1 MANRRWLEGS
11 GLTTK
16 GVECGSRFP
25 PLRPT
30 TKFVKLGND
39 RVGYQ
44 VLGDGPIDL
53 VFLTGM
59 SSHIDLR
66 WEEPLNEYFLHR
78 LASFS
83 RLILFDRRG
92 TGVSDPVPSDHLPTW
107 EQWADDMRLV
117 LDAVGSERA
126 AIMAWF
132 DGGPMAM
139 LFAATYP
146 ERTAALV
153 LAHTAARYVRA
164 DDYPQGFVPE
174 VAEQLL
180 HMVEELWGTEGFVSI
195 AAPSR
200 SHDEGFRQRYGRYL
214 RAAARPREAAAQLR
228 NLLWADVRH
237 ALGLIHCPT
246 LVLNRTGYRMV
257 TTDHARYLAEHIPNA
272 RLVELPGMDG
282 VLVTEHASEIL
293 DRIEEF
299 LSRIPGGSVPDRVLA
314 TVLFTD
320 IVNST
325 DLAASMGDRRWKAVL
340 ETHDEISRDHVAR
353 FQGRFIESTG
363 DGMLA
368 TFDRPGRAIRAA
380 AAIQESIRAL
390 GIDIRGGLHAGEI
403 ELREGGHRV
412 GGIAVHIAARVTAIA
427 EPGEILASSTVKD
440 LVAGSAVEFSD
451 RGVHDL
457 KGVPGAWR
465 LFAVEGTRPEAGTR

>member
-1 MANRRWLEGS
+1 
-11 GLTTK
+11 
-16 GVECGSRFP
+16 
-25 PLRPT
+25 
-30 TKFVKLGND
+30 
-39 RVGYQ
+39 
-44 VLGDGPIDL
+44 
-53 VFLTGM
+53 M

-92 TGVSDPVPSDHLPTW
+92 TGVSDPVPFDHLPTW
-107 EQWADDMRLV
+107 EQWADDMRIV
-117 LDAVGSERA
+117 CDAVGSERA
-126 AIMAWF
+126 AIMAWL

-146 ERTAALV
+146 ERTVALV
-153 LAHTAARYVRA
+153 LAHTAAKYVRT
-164 DDYPQGFVPE
+164 DDYPHGWAPE

-180 HMVEELWGTEGFVSI
+180 HMVEELWGTDGFVSI

-200 SHDEGFRQRYGRYL
+200 SQDEGFRQRYARYL

-228 NLLWADVRH
+228 NLLSADVRH
-237 ALGLIHCPT
+237 VLPLIHCPT
-246 LVLNRTGYRMV
+246 LILNRTGYRLV
-257 TTDHARYLAEHIPNA
+257 TTDHARYLAEHIPDA
-272 RLVELPGMDG
+272 RLVELPGTDG
-282 VLVTEHASEIL
+282 VLVTEHATEIL
-293 DRIEEF
+293 DSIEEF
-299 LSRIPGGSVPDRVLA
+299 LSRVPGGSVPDRVLA

-325 DLAASMGDRRWKAVL
+325 DLAASSGDRRWKAVL
-340 ETHDEISRDHVAR
+340 ETHDEITRDQVAR

-363 DGMLA
+363 DGVLA
-368 TFDRPGRAIRAA
+368 TFDRPGRGIRAA
-380 AAIQESIRAL
+380 GAIQESIRAL
-390 GIDIRGGLHAGEI
+390 GIDIRAGLHAGEI

-427 EPGEILASSTVKD
+427 APGEILVTSTVKD
-440 LVAGSAVEFSD
+440 LVAGSGVEFRD
-451 RGVHDL
+451 RGVHNL

-465 LFAVEGTRPEAGTR
+465 LFAVEGTRPEARREGWPREEQR

>member
-1 MANRRWLEGS
+1 
-11 GLTTK
+11 
-16 GVECGSRFP
+16 V
-25 PLRPT
+25 RPT
-30 TKFVKLGND
+30 TKFARCGND

-44 VLGDGPIDL
+44 VLGEGPIDL
-53 VFLTGM
+53 VFITGV
-59 SSHIDLR
+59 SSHVDLR

-92 TGVSDPVPSDHLPTW
+92 TGVSDPVPFDHLPTW

-117 LDAVGSERA
+117 LDTVGSERA
-126 AIMAWF
+126 AIMASF
-132 DGGPMAM
+132 DGGPMAL

-164 DDYPQGFVPE
+164 DDYPHGFPPE
-174 VAEQLL
+174 VADQLL

-200 SHDEGFRQRYGRYL
+200 SQDEGFRQRYGRYL

-228 NLLWADVRH
+228 HLLSADVRH
-237 ALGLIHCPT
+237 VLPLIHCPT
-246 LVLNRTGYRMV
+246 LVLNRRGYRLV
-257 TTDHARYLAEHIPNA
+257 TTDHARYLAEHIPHA
-272 RLVELPGMDG
+272 RFLELPGTDG

-293 DRIEEF
+293 DSVEEF
-299 LSRIPGGSVPDRVLA
+299 LSLAPGRSVPDRVLA

-325 DLAASMGDRRWKAVL
+325 ELAASMGDRRWKAVL
-340 ETHDEISRDHVAR
+340 ETHDEITRDHVAR
-353 FQGRFIESTG
+353 LQGRLVESTG
-363 DGMLA
+363 DGVLA

-380 AAIQESIRAL
+380 RSIQESIRTL
-390 GIDIRGGLHAGEI
+390 GIDIRAGLHAGEI

-412 GGIAVHIAARVTAIA
+412 GGIAVHIAARVTSVAA
-427 EPGEILASSTVKD
+427 PGEILVSSTVKD
-440 LVAGSAVEFSD
+440 LVAGSGVEFSD
-451 RGVHDL
+451 RGMHDL
-457 KGVPGAWR
+457 KGIPGTWG
-465 LFAVEGTRPEAGTR
+465 LFAVT

>member
-1 MANRRWLEGS
+1 M
-11 GLTTK
+11 
-16 GVECGSRFP
+16 
-25 PLRPT
+25 RPT

-39 RVGYQ
+39 RIGYQ
-44 VLGDGPIDL
+44 VLGEGPIDL

-92 TGVSDPVPSDHLPTW
+92 TGVSDPVPLDHLPTW
-107 EQWADDMRLV
+107 EEWADDMRV
-117 LDAVGSERA
+117 VFDAVGSERA
-126 AIMAWF
+126 AILATL

-153 LAHTAARYVRA
+153 LAHTGAKYVRA
-164 DDYPQGFVPE
+164 EDYPHGLAPE

-200 SHDEGFRQRYGRYL
+200 SQDEGFRQRYGRYL

-228 NLLWADVRH
+228 NILAADVRPV
-237 ALGLIHCPT
+237 LPLIHCPT
-246 LVLNRTGYRMV
+246 LVLNRSGYPLATM
-257 TTDHARYLAEHIPNA
+257 DHARYLAEHIPDA
-272 RLVELPGMDG
+272 RLVELPGTDG

-299 LSRIPGGSVPDRVLA
+299 LSGIPGGSEPDRVLA

-320 IVNST
+320 IVSST
-325 DLAASMGDRRWKAVL
+325 DRAVSMGDRRWKAVL
-340 ETHDEISRDHVAR
+340 EAHDEIIRDQVGR

-363 DGMLA
+363 DGVLA

-380 AAIQESIRAL
+380 GAIQESIRAL
-390 GIDIRGGLHAGEI
+390 GIDIRAGLHAGEI

-427 EPGEILASSTVKD
+427 APREILVSSTVKD
-440 LVAGSAVEFSD
+440 LVAGSGVEFRD

-457 KGVPGAWR
+457 KGVPGGWR
-465 LFAVEGTRPEAGTR
+465 LFAVEGARLEAPREGGPRQEQR

>member
-1 MANRRWLEGS
+1 M
-11 GLTTK
+11 
-16 GVECGSRFP
+16 
-25 PLRPT
+25 RPT
-30 TKFVKLGND
+30 TKFAKLGND
-39 RVGYQ
+39 RIGYQ
-44 VLGDGPIDL
+44 VLGEGPIDL

-92 TGVSDPVPSDHLPTW
+92 TGVSDPVPLDHLPTW
-107 EQWADDMRLV
+107 EQWADDMRAV
-117 LDAVGSERA
+117 LDAVGSERT
-126 AIMAWF
+126 AIMAWL

-153 LAHTAARYVRA
+153 LAHTAAKYVRA
-164 DDYPQGFVPE
+164 DDYPHGFPPE

-180 HMVEELWGTEGFVSI
+180 HTVEELWGTDGFVSI
-195 AAPSR
+195 AVPSR
-200 SHDEGFRQRYGRYL
+200 SQDEGFRQRYARYL

-228 NLLWADVRH
+228 NVLSADVRH
-237 ALGLIHCPT
+237 VLGLIRCPT
-246 LVLNRTGYRMV
+246 LVLCRSGYRFV
-257 TTDHARYLAEHIPNA
+257 TTEHARYLAEHIANA
-272 RLVELPGMDG
+272 RFVELPGMDG
-282 VLVTEHASEIL
+282 ILVTEHAGEIL

-299 LSRIPGGSVPDRVLA
+299 LSRIPGGSVSDRVLA

-325 DLAASMGDRRWKAVL
+325 DLAASMGDRRWKALL
-340 ETHDEISRDHVAR
+340 ETHDEVTRDQVGR

-363 DGMLA
+363 DGVLA
-368 TFDRPGRAIRAA
+368 TFDRPGRAIRAV
-380 AAIQESIRAL
+380 AAIRESIRAL
-390 GIDIRGGLHAGEI
+390 GIEIRGGLHAGEI

-412 GGIAVHIAARVTAIA
+412 GGIAVHIAARVVAIA
-427 EPGEILASSTVKD
+427 APGEILASSTVKD
-440 LVAGSAVEFSD
+440 LVAGSGVEFRD

-457 KGVPGAWR
+457 KGVPGGWR
-465 LFAVEGTRPEAGTR
+465 LFAVEGHSVQGPS

>member
-1 MANRRWLEGS
+1 M
-11 GLTTK
+11 
-16 GVECGSRFP
+16 
-25 PLRPT
+25 RPT

-39 RVGYQ
+39 RIGYQ
-44 VLGDGPIDL
+44 VLGEGPIDL

-92 TGVSDPVPSDHLPTW
+92 TGVSDPVPLDHLPTW
-107 EQWADDMRLV
+107 EEWADDMRVV

-126 AIMAWF
+126 AILATL

-153 LAHTAARYVRA
+153 LAHTGAKYVRA
-164 DDYPQGFVPE
+164 EDYPHGLAPE

-200 SHDEGFRQRYGRYL
+200 SQDEGFRQRYGRYL

-228 NLLWADVRH
+228 NILAADVRPV
-237 ALGLIHCPT
+237 LPLIHCPT
-246 LVLNRTGYRMV
+246 LVLNRSGYPLATM
-257 TTDHARYLAEHIPNA
+257 DHARYLAEHIPDA
-272 RLVELPGMDG
+272 RLVELPGTDG

-299 LSRIPGGSVPDRVLA
+299 LSGIPGGSEPDRVLA

-320 IVNST
+320 IVSST
-325 DLAASMGDRRWKAVL
+325 DRAVSMGDRRWKAVL
-340 ETHDEISRDHVAR
+340 EAHDEIIRDQVGR

-363 DGMLA
+363 DGVLA

-380 AAIQESIRAL
+380 WAIQESIRAL
-390 GIDIRGGLHAGEI
+390 GIDIRAGLHAGEI

-427 EPGEILASSTVKD
+427 APREILVSSTVKD
-440 LVAGSAVEFSD
+440 LVAGSGVEFSG
-451 RGVHDL
+451 RGVHNL

-465 LFAVEGTRPEAGTR
+465 LFAVEGTRPEARREGWPRQEQR

>member
-1 MANRRWLEGS
+1 
-11 GLTTK
+11 
-16 GVECGSRFP
+16 V
-25 PLRPT
+25 RPT

-39 RVGYQ
+39 RIGYQ

-92 TGVSDPVPSDHLPTW
+92 TGVSDPVPFDHLPTW
-107 EQWADDMRLV
+107 EQWADDMRVV
-117 LDAVGSERA
+117 LDTVGSERA
-126 AIMAWF
+126 AIMASL

-153 LAHTAARYVRA
+153 LAHTAAKYVRA
-164 DDYPQGFVPE
+164 DDYPHGWAPE

-200 SHDEGFRQRYGRYL
+200 SQNEGFRQRYGRYL

-228 NLLWADVRH
+228 NLLSADVRH
-237 ALGLIHCPT
+237 VLPLIHCPT
-246 LVLNRTGYRMV
+246 LVLNRSGYRLV
-257 TTDHARYLAEHIPNA
+257 TTDHARYLVEHIPDA
-272 RLVELPGMDG
+272 RLVELQGSDG
-282 VLVTEHASEIL
+282 VLVTEHADEIL
-293 DRIEEF
+293 DRIEKF
-299 LSRIPGGSVPDRVLA
+299 LSRLPGAVVPDRILA

-325 DLAASMGDRRWKAVL
+325 DRAASMGDRRWKAVL
-340 ETHDEISRDHVAR
+340 ETHDEITRDHVTR
-353 FQGRFIESTG
+353 FQGQLIESTG
-363 DGMLA
+363 DGVLA

-380 AAIQESIRAL
+380 GAIQESIRAL
-390 GIDIRGGLHAGEI
+390 GIDIRAGLHAGEI

-412 GGIAVHIAARVTAIA
+412 GGIAVHTAARVMAIA
-427 EPGEILASSTVKD
+427 VPGEILVSSTVKD
-440 LVAGSAVEFSD
+440 LVAGSGVEFRD
-451 RGVHDL
+451 RGLHHL
-457 KGVPGAWR
+457 KGVPGGWR
-465 LFAVEGTRPEAGTR
+465 LFAVASGRAAVQARQ

>member
-1 MANRRWLEGS
+1 
-11 GLTTK
+11 
-16 GVECGSRFP
+16 V
-25 PLRPT
+25 RPT

-39 RVGYQ
+39 RIGYQ
-44 VLGDGPIDL
+44 VLGDGPMDL
-53 VFLTGM
+53 VLLTGM

-92 TGVSDPVPSDHLPTW
+92 TGVSDPVAFDHLPTW
-107 EQWADDMRLV
+107 EQWADDMRV
-117 LDAVGSERA
+117 VFDAVGSERA
-126 AIMAWF
+126 AIVASL

-153 LAHTAARYVRA
+153 LAHTAAKYVRA
-164 DDYPQGFVPE
+164 EDYPHGWAPD

-200 SHDEGFRQRYGRYL
+200 SQDEGFRQRYGRYL

-228 NLLWADVRH
+228 NLLSADVRH
-237 ALGLIHCPT
+237 VLPLIRCPT
-246 LVLNRTGYRMV
+246 LVLNRSGYRLV
-257 TTDHARYLAEHIPNA
+257 TTDHARYLVEHIPDA
-272 RLVELPGMDG
+272 KLVEMQGSDG
-282 VLVTEHASEIL
+282 VLVTEHAGEIL

-299 LSRIPGGSVPDRVLA
+299 LSRIPGGAVPDRVLA

-320 IVNST
+320 IVSST

-340 ETHDEISRDHVAR
+340 ETHDEITRDQVAR
-353 FQGRFIESTG
+353 FQGRLIESTG
-363 DGMLA
+363 DGVLA

-380 AAIQESIRAL
+380 RAIQESIRAL
-390 GIDIRGGLHAGEI
+390 GIDIRAGLHAGEI

-412 GGIAVHIAARVTAIA
+412 GGIAVHTAARVTAIA
-427 EPGEILASSTVKD
+427 APGEILVSSTVKD
-440 LVAGSAVEFSD
+440 LMAGSGVEFRD
-451 RGVHDL
+451 RGLHDL
-457 KGVPGAWR
+457 KGVPGAWQV
-465 LFAVEGTRPEAGTR
+465 FAVGGA

>member
-1 MANRRWLEGS
+1 M
-11 GLTTK
+11 
-16 GVECGSRFP
+16 
-25 PLRPT
+25 RPT
-30 TKFVKLGND
+30 TKFAKVGND
-39 RVGYQ
+39 RIGYQ

-53 VFLTGM
+53 VFLTGL

-92 TGVSDPVPSDHLPTW
+92 TGVSDTVAFDHLPTW
-107 EQWADDMRLV
+107 EQWADDMRV
-117 LDAVGSERA
+117 VFDAVGSERA
-126 AIMAWF
+126 AIMAWL

-164 DDYPQGFVPE
+164 DDYPHGFAPE

-180 HMVEELWGTEGFVSI
+180 HMVEELWGTEEFVSI

-200 SHDEGFRQRYGRYL
+200 SQDESFRQWYGRYL
-214 RAAARPREAAAQLR
+214 RAAARPRDAAAQLR
-228 NLLWADVRH
+228 HVLSADVRH
-237 ALGLIHCPT
+237 VLPLIHCPT
-246 LVLNRTGYRMV
+246 LILNRSGYRLV
-257 TTDHARYLAEHIPNA
+257 TPDHARYLAEHIPDA
-272 RLVELPGMDG
+272 RLVELPGTDG
-282 VLVTEHASEIL
+282 VLVTEHAREIL
-293 DRIEEF
+293 DSIEEF
-299 LSRIPGGSVPDRVLA
+299 LSGIRGGSVSDRALA

-340 ETHDEISRDHVAR
+340 ETHDEITRDQVAR
-353 FQGRFIESTG
+353 SQGRFIESTG
-363 DGMLA
+363 DGVLA

-380 AAIQESIRAL
+380 GAIKESMRAL
-390 GIDIRGGLHAGEI
+390 GIDIRAGLHAGEI

-427 EPGEILASSTVKD
+427 APREILASSTVKD
-440 LVAGSAVEFSD
+440 LVAGSGVEFRD

-465 LFAVEGTRPEAGTR
+465 LFAVEDTTWTRSPRRSGAASS

>member
-1 MANRRWLEGS
+1 
-11 GLTTK
+11 
-16 GVECGSRFP
+16 V
-25 PLRPT
+25 RPT
-30 TKFVKLGND
+30 TKFAKLGND

-92 TGVSDPVPSDHLPTW
+92 TGVSDPVPFDHLPTW

-117 LDAVGSERA
+117 FDAVGSERA

-164 DDYPQGFVPE
+164 EDYPHGFAPE

-200 SHDEGFRQRYGRYL
+200 SQDEGFRQRYGRYL
-214 RAAARPREAAAQLR
+214 RAAARPREVAAQLR
-228 NLLWADVRH
+228 NVLSTDVRH
-237 ALGLIHCPT
+237 VLRLIRCPT
-246 LVLNRTGYRMV
+246 LVLNRSGYQLL
-257 TTDHARYLAEHIPNA
+257 TTHHARYLAKHIPDA
-272 RLVELPGMDG
+272 RLVELPGTDG

-293 DRIEEF
+293 DSIEEF
-299 LSRIPGGSVPDRVLA
+299 LSGIPGGSVPDRALA

-340 ETHDEISRDHVAR
+340 ETHDEITRDQVAR

-363 DGMLA
+363 DGVLA
-368 TFDRPGRAIRAA
+368 TFDRPGRAIRAVG
-380 AAIQESIRAL
+380 AIQESIRAL

-412 GGIAVHIAARVTAIA
+412 GGIAVHSAARVTALA
-427 EPGEILASSTVKD
+427 APGEILASSTVKD
-440 LVAGSAVEFSD
+440 LMAGSGVEFRD

-457 KGVPGAWR
+457 KGVPGGWR
-465 LFAVEGTRPEAGTR
+465 LFAVEGTRPEPRLEGWPPQEQR

>member
-1 MANRRWLEGS
+1 M
-11 GLTTK
+11 
-16 GVECGSRFP
+16 
-25 PLRPT
+25 RPT
-30 TKFVKLGND
+30 TKFAKLGND

-44 VLGDGPIDL
+44 VLGQGPVDL

-83 RLILFDRRG
+83 RVILFDRRG

-107 EQWADDMRLV
+107 EEWADDMRVV

-164 DDYPQGFVPE
+164 DDYPEGFAPE

-180 HMVEELWGTEGFVSI
+180 RMVGELWGTDGFASI

-200 SHDEGFRQRYGRYL
+200 SEDDGFRQRYGRYL
-214 RAAARPREAAAQLR
+214 RAAARPREAAAQLQ
-228 NLLWADVRH
+228 NLLAADVRH
-237 ALGLIHCPT
+237 VLPLIQCPT
-246 LVLNRTGYRMV
+246 LVLSRSGYRMV
-257 TTDHARYLAEHIPNA
+257 SMDQARYLAEHIPEA

-282 VLVTEHASEIL
+282 ILVTEHASEIL

-299 LSRIPGGSVPDRVLA
+299 LGRIPGGSVPDRVLA

-325 DLAASMGDRRWKAVL
+325 DRAAAMGDRRWKAVL
-340 ETHDEISRDHVAR
+340 ETHDEIARDQITR

-363 DGMLA
+363 DGILA
-368 TFDRPGRAIRAA
+368 TFDRPGRAIQAA
-380 AAIQESIRAL
+380 RAIQESIRAL
-390 GIDIRGGLHAGEI
+390 GIDIRAGLHAGEI

-412 GGIAVHIAARVTAIA
+412 GGIAIHIANRVTAIA
-427 EPGEILASSTVKD
+427 LAGEILVSSTVKD
-440 LVAGSAVEFSD
+440 LVVGSGVEFTD
-451 RGVHDL
+451 RGVHEL

-465 LFAVEGTRPEAGTR
+465 LFAVEGPRSPGRRQA

>member
-1 MANRRWLEGS
+1 M
-11 GLTTK
+11 
-16 GVECGSRFP
+16 
-25 PLRPT
+25 RPT
-30 TKFVKLGND
+30 TKFAKLGND

-92 TGVSDPVPSDHLPTW
+92 TGVSDPVPFDHLPTW
-107 EQWADDMRLV
+107 EQWADDMRIV
-117 LDAVGSERA
+117 FDAVGSERA
-126 AIMAWF
+126 AIMAWL

-146 ERTAALV
+146 ERTVALV
-153 LAHTAARYVRA
+153 LAHTAAKYVRT
-164 DDYPQGFVPE
+164 DDYPHGWAPE

-180 HMVEELWGTEGFVSI
+180 HMVEELWGTDGFVSI

-200 SHDEGFRQRYGRYL
+200 SQDEGFRQRYARYL

-228 NLLWADVRH
+228 NLLSADVRH
-237 ALGLIHCPT
+237 VLPLIHCPT
-246 LVLNRTGYRMV
+246 LILNRTGYRLV
-257 TTDHARYLAEHIPNA
+257 TTDHARYLAEHIPDA
-272 RLVELPGMDG
+272 RLVELPGTDG
-282 VLVTEHASEIL
+282 VLVTEHATEIL
-293 DRIEEF
+293 DSIEEF
-299 LSRIPGGSVPDRVLA
+299 LSRVPGGSVPDRVLA

-325 DLAASMGDRRWKAVL
+325 DLAASSGDRRWKAVL
-340 ETHDEISRDHVAR
+340 ETHDEITRDQVAR

-363 DGMLA
+363 DGVLA
-368 TFDRPGRAIRAA
+368 TFDRPGRGIRTAG
-380 AAIQESIRAL
+380 AIQESIRAL
-390 GIDIRGGLHAGEI
+390 GIDIRAGLHAGEI

-427 EPGEILASSTVKD
+427 APGEILVTSTVKD
-440 LVAGSAVEFSD
+440 LVAGSGVEFRD

-465 LFAVEGTRPEAGTR
+465 LFAVEGTRPEARREGWPR

>member
-1 MANRRWLEGS
+1 
-11 GLTTK
+11 
-16 GVECGSRFP
+16 V
-25 PLRPT
+25 RPT
-30 TKFVKLGND
+30 TKFAQLGND
-39 RVGYQ
+39 RIGYQ
-44 VLGDGPIDL
+44 VLGDGPIDV

-107 EQWADDMRLV
+107 EEWADDMRV
-117 LDAVGSERA
+117 VFDAVGSERA
-126 AIMAWF
+126 AIMAWL

-146 ERTAALV
+146 ERTTALV
-153 LAHTAARYVRA
+153 LAHTAAKYVRA
-164 DDYPQGFVPE
+164 EDYPQGLAPE
-174 VAEQLL
+174 VAERLL
-180 HMVEELWGTEGFVSI
+180 HLVEELWGTEAFVSI

-200 SHDEGFRQRYGRYL
+200 GEDDGFRQRYARYL

-228 NLLWADVRH
+228 NLLAADVRH
-237 ALGLIHCPT
+237 VLPLIRCPT
-246 LVLNRTGYRMV
+246 LVLNRTGYQLV
-257 TTDHARYLAEHIPNA
+257 TTDHARYLAEHITHA
-272 RLVELPGMDG
+272 RLLELPGTDG

-293 DRIEEF
+293 DSVEDF
-299 LSRIPGGSVPDRVLA
+299 LSGLPGGSVPDRVLA

-320 IVNST
+320 IVHST
-325 DLAASMGDRRWKAVL
+325 DRAASMGDRRWKAVL
-340 ETHDEISRDHVAR
+340 EAHDDITRDHVAR

-363 DGMLA
+363 DGVLA

-380 AAIQESIRAL
+380 GAIQESLRAL
-390 GIDIRGGLHAGEI
+390 GIDIRAGLHAGEI
-403 ELREGGHRV
+403 ELREGRHRV

-427 EPGEILASSTVKD
+427 AAGEILVSSTVKD
-440 LVAGSAVEFSD
+440 LVAGSGIEFSD

-457 KGVPGAWR
+457 KGVPGGWR
-465 LFAVEGTRPEAGTR
+465 LFAVERPAPERLA

>member
-1 MANRRWLEGS
+1 
-11 GLTTK
+11 
-16 GVECGSRFP
+16 V
-25 PLRPT
+25 RPT
-30 TKFVKLGND
+30 TNFARLGND
-39 RVGYQ
+39 RIGYQ
-44 VLGDGPIDL
+44 VLGQGPVDL

-59 SSHIDLR
+59 SSHLDLR

-107 EQWADDMRLV
+107 EEWADDMRVV
-117 LDAVGSERA
+117 LDAVGSEHA
-126 AIMAWF
+126 AIMAWL

-139 LFAATYP
+139 LFAATHP
-146 ERTAALV
+146 ERTVALV

-164 DDYPQGFVPE
+164 DDYPHGFAPDVG
-174 VAEQLL
+174 EQLL
-180 HMVEELWGTEGFVSI
+180 EMVAELWGTEGFVSI

-200 SHDEGFRQRYGRYL
+200 IGDEGFRQRYGRYL

-228 NLLWADVRH
+228 NLLAADVRH
-237 ALGLIHCPT
+237 VLPLIQCPT
-246 LVLNRTGYRMV
+246 LVLNRTGYRLV
-257 TTDHARYLAEHIPNA
+257 TTDHARYLVEHIPAA
-272 RLVELPGMDG
+272 RLVELPGTDG

-293 DRIEEF
+293 DGIEGF
-299 LSRIPGGSVPDRVLA
+299 LSHIPGGSVPDRVLA

-340 ETHDEISRDHVAR
+340 ETHDEITRDQVVR
-353 FQGRFIESTG
+353 FQGRVIESTG
-363 DGMLA
+363 DGVLA

-380 AAIQESIRAL
+380 GSIQESIRAL
-390 GIDIRGGLHAGEI
+390 GVEIRAGLHAGEI
-403 ELREGGHRV
+403 EVREGGHRV
-412 GGIAVHIAARVTAIA
+412 GGIAVHIAARVTATA
-427 EPGEILASSTVKD
+427 AAGEILVSSTVKD
-440 LVAGSAVEFSD
+440 LVAGSGVEFQD

-465 LFAVEGTRPEAGTR
+465 LFAIEGTRPEGRREGWPRQEPR

>member
-1 MANRRWLEGS
+1 
-11 GLTTK
+11 
-16 GVECGSRFP
+16 V
-25 PLRPT
+25 RPT

-39 RVGYQ
+39 RIGYQ
-44 VLGDGPIDL
+44 VLGEGPIDL

-92 TGVSDPVPSDHLPTW
+92 TGVSDPVPFDHLPTW
-107 EQWADDMRLV
+107 EQWADDMRV
-117 LDAVGSERA
+117 VFDAVGSERA
-126 AIMAWF
+126 AIMAWL

-164 DDYPQGFVPE
+164 EDYPHGFAPE

-200 SHDEGFRQRYGRYL
+200 SRDEGFRQRYGRYL

-228 NLLWADVRH
+228 NVLSADVRH
-237 ALGLIHCPT
+237 VLPLIHCPT
-246 LVLNRTGYRMV
+246 LVLSRTGYPLV
-257 TTDHARYLAEHIPNA
+257 TRDHARYLAEHIPDA
-272 RLVELPGMDG
+272 RLVELPGTDG
-282 VLVTEHASEIL
+282 TLVTEHAGEIL

-299 LSRIPGGSVPDRVLA
+299 LSGVPGGSVPDRVLA

-320 IVNST
+320 IVGST
-325 DLAASMGDRRWKAVL
+325 DRATSMGDRRWKAVL
-340 ETHDEISRDHVAR
+340 EAHDEITRDQVAR
-353 FQGRFIESTG
+353 FQGRLIESTG
-363 DGMLA
+363 DGVLA

-380 AAIQESIRAL
+380 GAIQDSIRAL
-390 GIDIRGGLHAGEI
+390 AIDIRAGLHAGEI

-412 GGIAVHIAARVTAIA
+412 GGIAVHTAARVTAIA
-427 EPGEILASSTVKD
+427 APGEILVSSTVKD
-440 LVAGSAVEFSD
+440 LVAGSGIEFRD
-451 RGVHDL
+451 RGLHDL
-457 KGVPGAWR
+457 KGLPGAWR
-465 LFAVEGTRPEAGTR
+465 LFAVAGVRPEGRREGWPAQEQR

>member
-1 MANRRWLEGS
+1 
-11 GLTTK
+11 
-16 GVECGSRFP
+16 V
-25 PLRPT
+25 RPT
-30 TKFVKLGND
+30 TKFAKIGND

-59 SSHIDLR
+59 SSHLDLR

-92 TGVSDPVPSDHLPTW
+92 TGVSDAVPFDHLPTW
-107 EQWADDMRLV
+107 EEWADDLRV
-117 LDAVGSERA
+117 VFDAVGSERA
-126 AIMAWF
+126 AIMAWL

-153 LAHTAARYVRA
+153 LVHTAAKYVRA
-164 DDYPQGFVPE
+164 EDYPHGWAPE

-200 SHDEGFRQRYGRYL
+200 SNDEGFRQRYGRYL

-228 NLLWADVRH
+228 NLLSADVRH
-237 ALGLIHCPT
+237 VLPLIHCPT
-246 LVLNRTGYRMV
+246 LVLNRAGYRLV
-257 TTDHARYLAEHIPNA
+257 TREHARYLAEHIPDA
-272 RLVELPGMDG
+272 RLVELPGTDG

-299 LSRIPGGSVPDRVLA
+299 LSGIPGGSVPDRVLA

-320 IVNST
+320 IVSST
-325 DLAASMGDRRWKAVL
+325 DRAASMGDRRWKAVL
-340 ETHDEISRDHVAR
+340 EAHDEIIRDQVAR

-363 DGMLA
+363 DGVLA

-380 AAIQESIRAL
+380 GAIQESIRAL
-390 GIDIRGGLHAGEI
+390 GIDIRAGLHAGEI

-427 EPGEILASSTVKD
+427 APGEVLVSSTVKD
-440 LVAGSAVEFSD
+440 LVAGSGVEFRD

-465 LFAVEGTRPEAGTR
+465 LFAVEGTRPEARREGGPRHEQR

>member
-1 MANRRWLEGS
+1 M
-11 GLTTK
+11 
-16 GVECGSRFP
+16 
-25 PLRPT
+25 RPT
-30 TKFVKLGND
+30 TKFAKIGND

-59 SSHIDLR
+59 SSHLDLR

-92 TGVSDPVPSDHLPTW
+92 TGVSDAVPFDHLPTW
-107 EQWADDMRLV
+107 EEWADDLRV
-117 LDAVGSERA
+117 VFDAVGSERA
-126 AIMAWF
+126 AIMAWL

-153 LAHTAARYVRA
+153 LVHTAAKYVRA
-164 DDYPQGFVPE
+164 EDYPHGWAPE

-200 SHDEGFRQRYGRYL
+200 SNDEGFRQRYGRYL

-228 NLLWADVRH
+228 NLLSADVRH
-237 ALGLIHCPT
+237 VLPLIHCPT
-246 LVLNRTGYRMV
+246 LVLNRAGYRLV
-257 TTDHARYLAEHIPNA
+257 TREHARYLAEHIPDA
-272 RLVELPGMDG
+272 RLVELPGTDG

-299 LSRIPGGSVPDRVLA
+299 LSGIPGGSVPDRVLA

-320 IVNST
+320 IVSST
-325 DLAASMGDRRWKAVL
+325 DRAASMGDRRWKAVL
-340 ETHDEISRDHVAR
+340 EAHDEIIRDHVGR

-363 DGMLA
+363 DGVLA

-380 AAIQESIRAL
+380 GAIQESIRAL
-390 GIDIRGGLHAGEI
+390 GIDIRAGLHAGEI

-412 GGIAVHIAARVTAIA
+412 GGIAVHIAARVTAMA
-427 EPGEILASSTVKD
+427 APGEILVSSTVKD
-440 LVAGSAVEFSD
+440 LVAGSGVQFGD
-451 RGVHDL
+451 RGVRDL
-457 KGVPGAWR
+457 KGVPGEWR
-465 LFAVEGTRPEAGTR
+465 LFAIEGNRPEAHREGEPRREQR

>member
-1 MANRRWLEGS
+1 
-11 GLTTK
+11 
-16 GVECGSRFP
+16 V
-25 PLRPT
+25 RPT
-30 TKFVKLGND
+30 TKFAKLGND
-39 RVGYQ
+39 RIGYQ
-44 VLGDGPIDL
+44 VLGEGPIDL

-92 TGVSDPVPSDHLPTW
+92 TGVSDPVQFDHLPTW
-107 EQWADDMRLV
+107 EEWADDMRV
-117 LDAVGSERA
+117 VFDAVGSERA
-126 AIMAWF
+126 AILATL

-153 LAHTAARYVRA
+153 LAHTGAKYVRA
-164 DDYPQGFVPE
+164 EDYPHGLAPE

-200 SHDEGFRQRYGRYL
+200 SQDEGFRQRYGRYL

-228 NLLWADVRH
+228 NVLSADVRSV
-237 ALGLIHCPT
+237 LPLIHCPT
-246 LVLNRTGYRMV
+246 LVLNRSGYPLATM
-257 TTDHARYLAEHIPNA
+257 DHARYLAEHIPDA
-272 RLVELPGMDG
+272 RLVELPGTDG

-293 DRIEEF
+293 DTIEEF
-299 LSRIPGGSVPDRVLA
+299 LSGIPGGSEPDRVLA

-320 IVNST
+320 IVSST
-325 DLAASMGDRRWKAVL
+325 DRAASMGDRRWKAVL
-340 ETHDEISRDHVAR
+340 EAHDDITRDQVAR

-363 DGMLA
+363 DGVLA

-380 AAIQESIRAL
+380 GAIRESIRAL
-390 GIDIRGGLHAGEI
+390 GIDIRAGLHAGEI

-427 EPGEILASSTVKD
+427 APGEVLVSSTVKD
-440 LVAGSAVEFSD
+440 LVAGSGVEFSD

-465 LFAVEGTRPEAGTR
+465 LFAVEGTRPEARREGWPRQEPR

>member
-1 MANRRWLEGS
+1 M
-11 GLTTK
+11 
-16 GVECGSRFP
+16 
-25 PLRPT
+25 RPT

-39 RVGYQ
+39 RIGYQ

-92 TGVSDPVPSDHLPTW
+92 TGVSDPVPFDHLPTW
-107 EQWADDMRLV
+107 EQWADDMRV
-117 LDAVGSERA
+117 VFDVVGSERA
-126 AIMAWF
+126 AVMASL

-153 LAHTAARYVRA
+153 LAHTAAKYVRA
-164 DDYPQGFVPE
+164 EDYPQGWAPE

-180 HMVEELWGTEGFVSI
+180 HMVEELWGSEGFVSI

-200 SHDEGFRQRYGRYL
+200 SQDEGFRQRYGRYL

-228 NLLWADVRH
+228 HLLSADVRH
-237 ALGLIHCPT
+237 VLPLIRCPT
-246 LVLNRTGYRMV
+246 LILNRSGYRLV
-257 TTDHARYLAEHIPNA
+257 TTDHARYLVERIPDA
-272 RLVELPGMDG
+272 RLVELPGTDG
-282 VLVTEHASEIL
+282 VLVTEHAGEIL

-299 LSRIPGGSVPDRVLA
+299 LSRIPGGAVPDRVLA

-340 ETHDEISRDHVAR
+340 ETHDEITRDQVTR
-353 FQGRFIESTG
+353 FQGRLIESTG
-363 DGMLA
+363 DGVLA

-380 AAIQESIRAL
+380 RAIQESIHAL
-390 GIDIRGGLHAGEI
+390 GIDIRAGLHAGEI

-412 GGIAVHIAARVTAIA
+412 GGIAVHTAARVTAIA
-427 EPGEILASSTVKD
+427 APGEILVSSTVKD
-440 LVAGSAVEFSD
+440 LVAGSGVEFRD
-451 RGVHDL
+451 RGLHDL
-457 KGVPGAWR
+457 KGVPGAWQ
-465 LFAVEGTRPEAGTR
+465 LFAVAGAWPQSSREGWPSEGER